1 MYPATAH
8 SPLPPAQS
16 TPPVWQ
22 RAKPLRYQRCQLTRN
37 QRKLE
42 HYRFSG
48 FHLVF
53 IETGQ
58 GWHWVDNQ
66 RMSVEAGDLFL
77 IPPNSLYEPK
87 GLETTQHWI
96 VTFTPDILI
105 AGQVTS
111 EGRIIQPIELL
122 LGMFI
127 RNQGTVV
134 NHLQVSFDD
143 RSLWLMHLRQ
153 LETELKNQ
161 NCSLTESARKLMVN
175 LLCEVTRLAT
185 PHLNQTWFLSH
196 PLLGRVFQYIERNY
210 RRKISLSDVAE
221 SVGLSPSYLTDLVRR
236 QTGQTILNWII
247 EYRMAEA
254 RYLLLETKYSIEQIA
269 ESVGY
274 LDTSYF
280 IRQFRQ
286 VHQITP
292 QAWRNIQ

>member
-8 SPLPPAQS
+8 SSLP
-16 TPPVWQ
+16 TPQPTHPDWQ

-53 IETGQ
+53 IEMGQ
-58 GWHWVDNQ
+58 GWHQVDDQ
-66 RMSVEAGDLFL
+66 KMSVTAGDLFL
-77 IPPNSLYEPK
+77 IPPNSTYEPK
-87 GLETTQHWI
+87 GLVTTLHWI

-105 AGQVTS
+105 AGQITPK
-111 EGRIIQPIELL
+111 GRIIQPIELL

-127 RNQGTVV
+127 RNQGAVV
-134 NHLQVSFDD
+134 NHLQVSPSD
-143 RSLWLMHLRQ
+143 RSLWLGHLQ
-153 LETELKNQ
+153 HLEQELQ
-161 NCSLTESARKLMVN
+161 SQDCSPTESTRKLIVN
-175 LLCEVTRLAT
+175 LLGEVTRLAT

-196 PLLGRVFQYIERNY
+196 PLLSQVFQYIERNY

-292 QAWRNIQ
+292 QSWRNVQ

>member
-8 SPLPPAQS
+8 SPLPPSQP
-16 TPPVWQ
+16 THPVWQ
-22 RAKPLRYQRCQLTRN
+22 QAKPLRYQRCQLTRN

-53 IETGQ
+53 IQRGQ
-58 GWHWVDNQ
+58 GWHRVDNQ
-66 RMSVEAGDLFL
+66 RMSVEAGDLIL

-87 GLETTQHWI
+87 GLVSTLHWI

-105 AGQVTS
+105 AGQITPK
-111 EGRIIQPIELL
+111 GRIIQPIELL

-127 RNQGTVV
+127 RNQGATV
-134 NHLQVSFDD
+134 NHLQVNLSD
-143 RSLWLMHLRQ
+143 RSLWLEHLQQ
-153 LETELKNQ
+153 LEQELHNQ
-161 NCSLTESARKLMVN
+161 ECALTESARKLMVN
-175 LLCEVTRLAT
+175 LLSEVTRLAT

-196 PLLGRVFQYIERNY
+196 PLLGKVFQYIERNY